1 MLSPPQNQDAGDLKS
16 AIFSHLFGG
25 CFDGCSSSVSVHL
38 LAIEWD
44 CHEGCI
50 SSLEKVYTAKCSAL
64 RRFAK
69 SQKADSKSVECNFVG
84 FNSPPGTISNT
95 NVVFGFRVLPRSLV
109 RCSRAVSGWPVH
121 LGMKSGT
128 VRIYCRFNILALLAA
143 DFISADSFYLR

>member
-84 FNSPPGTISNT
+84 
-95 NVVFGFRVLPRSLV
+95 VQLPSRHHLKYQCRLWIQSLT
-109 RCSRAVSGWPVH
+109 ALVS
-121 LGMKSGT
+121 
-128 VRIYCRFNILALLAA
+128 AL
-143 DFISADSFYLR
+143 